1 MHWLGVRETEGRG
14 LGIGGCYG
22 LIVSPKSHSLQF

>member
-22 LIVSPKSHSLQF
+22 LNCVPQKS